1 MEWWIALTVAG
12 AFLQNLRSLLQ
23 RRLTRTLS
31 VNGSSYVRFLYA
43 LPFAWLFAAWL
54 WQDSWP
60 IFNGTFWWYVGIGGL
75 TQIVATSALVAA
87 VSGGQ
92 FAVGTAMSKTEAM
105 QAAAFSLVLLGEHLS
120 LLALLGI
127 AVSLA
132 GVFLLTGGVVSPRQL
147 FQRGPALWLGLLAGS
162 SFALCSVCFRGASL
176 ALGTDDADALP
187 RAALTLAVNLSLQS
201 VAMGAYLLWR
211 EPQQIQ
217 RVMASWRVAV
227 WVGLIGMT
235 SSVCWFTA
243 MALTNAALV
252 RAMGQIELLFTLI
265 TSVWFLGERVR
276 RREVLGM
283 LLLVIGILLLI

>member
-1 MEWWIALTVAG
+1 MEWWVGLTVAG

-43 LPFAWLFAAWL
+43 LPFAWLLVLWL
-54 WQDSWP
+54 GQTDLPVLTPS
-60 IFNGTFWWYVGIGGL
+60 FWWYVCAGGI

-87 VSGGQ
+87 VSHGQ

-105 QAAAFSLVLLGEHLS
+105 QAAAIGLILLGEQLS
-120 LLALLGI
+120 LQALLGI
-127 AVSLA
+127 AVSLV
-132 GVFLLTGGVVSPRQL
+132 GVFLLTGGVSPRQI

-162 SFALCSVCFRGASL
+162 SFAMCSVCFRAASL
-176 ALGTDDADALP
+176 ALGTDEDDAWQ
-187 RAALTLAVNLSLQS
+187 RAALTLAATLTLQA
-201 VAMGAYLLWR
+201 VVMGVYLIVR
-211 EPQQIQ
+211 EPQQLQ
-217 RVMASWRVAV
+217 RVLSSWRVAV

-235 SSVCWFTA
+235 SSICWFTA
-243 MALTNAALV
+243 MALVNAALV

-265 TSVWFLGERVR
+265 TSIWFLGERVR

-283 LLLVIGILLLI
+283 LLLVLGIVLLI

>member
-1 MEWWIALTVAG
+1 MEWWVGLTVAG
-12 AFLQNLRSLLQ
+12 AFLQNLRSLMQ

-43 LPFAWLFAAWL
+43 LPFAWLLVLWL
-54 WQDSWP
+54 GQTNLPVLTPS
-60 IFNGTFWWYVGIGGL
+60 FWWYVCAGGI

-87 VSGGQ
+87 VSNGE

-105 QAAAFSLVLLGEHLS
+105 QAAAIGLILLGEQLS
-120 LLALLGI
+120 LQALLGI
-127 AVSLA
+127 AVSLV
-132 GVFLLTGGVVSPRQL
+132 GVFLLTGGVSPRQI

-176 ALGTDDADALP
+176 ALGSDETDAWQ
-187 RAALTLAVNLSLQS
+187 RAALTLAATLTLQA
-201 VAMGAYLLWR
+201 VVMGVYLIVR
-211 EPQQIQ
+211 EPRQLQ
-217 RVMASWRVAV
+217 RVVSSWRIAI

-235 SSVCWFTA
+235 SSICWFTA
-243 MALTNAALV
+243 MALVSAALV

-265 TSVWFLGERVR
+265 TSIWFLGERVR

-283 LLLVIGILLLI
+283 LLLVLGIVLLI

>member
-1 MEWWIALTVAG
+1 MEWWVGLTVAG

-43 LPFAWLFAAWL
+43 LPFAWLLVLWL
-54 WQDSWP
+54 GQTNLPVLTPS
-60 IFNGTFWWYVGIGGL
+60 FWWYVCAGGI

-87 VSGGQ
+87 VSNGE

-105 QAAAFSLVLLGEHLS
+105 QAAAIGLILLGEQLS
-120 LLALLGI
+120 LQALLGI
-127 AVSLA
+127 AVSLV
-132 GVFLLTGGVVSPRQL
+132 GVFLLTGGVSPRQI

-176 ALGTDDADALP
+176 ALGTDETDAWQ
-187 RAALTLAVNLSLQS
+187 RAALTLAATLTLQA
-201 VAMGAYLLWR
+201 VVMGAYLIVR
-211 EPQQIQ
+211 EPRQLQ
-217 RVMASWRVAV
+217 RVVSSWRVAI

-235 SSVCWFTA
+235 SFICWFTA
-243 MALTNAALV
+243 MALVNAALV

-265 TSVWFLGERVR
+265 TSIWFLGERVR

-283 LLLVIGILLLI
+283 LLLVLGIVLLI

>member
-1 MEWWIALTVAG
+1 MEWWVGLTVAG

-43 LPFAWLFAAWL
+43 LPFAWLLVVWL
-54 WQDSWP
+54 GQTTLP
-60 IFNGTFWWYVGIGGL
+60 ILNMTFWVYVCAGGL

-87 VSGGQ
+87 VSNGQ

-105 QAAAFSLVLLGEHLS
+105 QAAAFGLILLGEQLS
-120 LLALLGI
+120 WFALLGI
-127 AVSLA
+127 AVSLM
-132 GVFLLTGGVVSPRQL
+132 GVFLLTGGVSPRQV

-176 ALGTDDADALP
+176 ALGTDDSDAWQ
-187 RAALTLAVNLSLQS
+187 RAALTLAATLTMQTV
-201 VAMGAYLLWR
+201 VMGCYLIVR
-211 EPQQIQ
+211 EPQQLQ
-217 RVMASWRVAV
+217 RVLRSWRVAT

-235 SSVCWFTA
+235 SSICWFTA
-243 MALTNAALV
+243 MALVNAALV

-276 RREVLGM
+276 RREVF
-283 LLLVIGILLLI
+283 GILLLVLGIVLLI

>member
-1 MEWWIALTVAG
+1 MEWWVGLTVAG

-43 LPFAWLFAAWL
+43 LPFAWLLVLWL
-54 WQDSWP
+54 GQTNLPVLTPS
-60 IFNGTFWWYVGIGGL
+60 FWWYVCAGGI

-87 VSGGQ
+87 VSNGE

-105 QAAAFSLVLLGEHLS
+105 QAAAIGLILLGEQLS
-120 LLALLGI
+120 LQALLGI
-127 AVSLA
+127 AVSLV
-132 GVFLLTGGVVSPRQL
+132 GVFLLTGGVSPRQI

-176 ALGTDDADALP
+176 ALGTDETDAWQ
-187 RAALTLAVNLSLQS
+187 RAALTLAATLTLQA
-201 VAMGAYLLWR
+201 VVMGAYLIVR
-211 EPQQIQ
+211 EPRQLQ
-217 RVMASWRVAV
+217 RVVSSWRVAI

-235 SSVCWFTA
+235 SSICWFTA
-243 MALTNAALV
+243 MALVNAALV

-265 TSVWFLGERVR
+265 TSIWFLGERVR

-283 LLLVIGILLLI
+283 LLLVLGIVLLI

>member
-1 MEWWIALTVAG
+1 MEWWVGLTVAG

-43 LPFAWLFAAWL
+43 LPFAWLLVLWL
-54 WQDSWP
+54 GQTNLPVLTPS
-60 IFNGTFWWYVGIGGL
+60 FWWYVCAGGI

-87 VSGGQ
+87 VSHGQ

-105 QAAAFSLVLLGEHLS
+105 QAAAIGLILLGEQLS
-120 LLALLGI
+120 LQALLGI
-127 AVSLA
+127 AVSLV
-132 GVFLLTGGVVSPRQL
+132 GVFLLTGGVSPRQI

-176 ALGTDDADALP
+176 ALGTDETDAWQ
-187 RAALTLAVNLSLQS
+187 RAALTLAATLTLQA
-201 VAMGAYLLWR
+201 VVMGAYLIVR
-211 EPQQIQ
+211 EPRQLQ
-217 RVMASWRVAV
+217 RVVSSWRVAI

-235 SSVCWFTA
+235 SSICWFTA
-243 MALTNAALV
+243 MALVNAALV

-265 TSVWFLGERVR
+265 TSIWFLGERVR

-283 LLLVIGILLLI
+283 LLLVLGIVLLI

>member
-1 MEWWIALTVAG
+1 MEWWVGLTVAG

-31 VNGSSYVRFLYA
+31 VNRSSYVRFLYA
-43 LPFAWLFAAWL
+43 LPFAWLLVLWL
-54 WQDSWP
+54 GQTNLPVLTPS
-60 IFNGTFWWYVGIGGL
+60 FWWYVCAGGI

-87 VSGGQ
+87 VSNGE

-105 QAAAFSLVLLGEHLS
+105 QAAAIGLILLGEQLS
-120 LLALLGI
+120 LQALLGI
-127 AVSLA
+127 AVSLV
-132 GVFLLTGGVVSPRQL
+132 GVFLLTGGVSPRQI

-176 ALGTDDADALP
+176 ALGTDETDAWQ
-187 RAALTLAVNLSLQS
+187 RAALTLAATLTLQA
-201 VAMGAYLLWR
+201 VVMGAYLIVR
-211 EPQQIQ
+211 EPRQLQ
-217 RVMASWRVAV
+217 RVVSSWRVAI

-235 SSVCWFTA
+235 SSICWFTA
-243 MALTNAALV
+243 MALVNAALV

-265 TSVWFLGERVR
+265 TSIWFLGERVR

-283 LLLVIGILLLI
+283 LLLVLGIVLLI

>member
-1 MEWWIALTVAG
+1 MEWWVGLTVAG

-43 LPFAWLFAAWL
+43 LPFAWLLVLWL
-54 WQDSWP
+54 GQTNLPVLTPS
-60 IFNGTFWWYVGIGGL
+60 FWWYVCGGGI

-87 VSGGQ
+87 VSNGE

-105 QAAAFSLVLLGEHLS
+105 QAAAIGLILLGEQLS
-120 LLALLGI
+120 LQALLGI
-127 AVSLA
+127 AVSLV
-132 GVFLLTGGVVSPRQL
+132 GVFLLTGGVSPRQI

-176 ALGTDDADALP
+176 ALGTDETDAWQ
-187 RAALTLAVNLSLQS
+187 RAALTLASTLTLQA
-201 VAMGAYLLWR
+201 VVMGAYLIVR
-211 EPQQIQ
+211 EPRQLQ
-217 RVMASWRVAV
+217 RVVSSWRVAI

-235 SSVCWFTA
+235 SSICWFTA
-243 MALTNAALV
+243 MALVNAALV

-265 TSVWFLGERVR
+265 TSIWFLGERVR

-283 LLLVIGILLLI
+283 LLLVLGIVLLI

>member
-1 MEWWIALTVAG
+1 MEWWVGLTIAG

-31 VNGSSYVRFLYA
+31 VNGSSYVRFLFA

-54 WQDSWP
+54 WQDSFP
-60 IFNGTFWWYVGIGGL
+60 AFSATFWWYVCIGGL

-105 QAAAFSLVLLGEHLS
+105 QAAAFSLVLLDEQLS

-127 AVSLA
+127 AVSLI
-132 GVFLLTGGVVSPRQL
+132 GVFLLTGGVSLRQL
-147 FQRGPALWLGLLAGS
+147 LRRSPAVWLGLLAGS

-176 ALGTDDADALP
+176 ALGTDESDVLQ
-187 RAALTLAVNLSLQS
+187 RAALTLAVNLSLQT
-201 VAMGAYLLWR
+201 VVMGAYLIWR
-211 EPQQIQ
+211 EPMQVR
-217 RVMASWRVAV
+217 RVVASWRIAL

-243 MALTNAALV
+243 MAMTNAALV
-252 RAMGQIELLFTLI
+252 RAIGQIELLFTLI

-276 RREVLGM
+276 QREVLGM
-283 LLLVIGILLLI
+283 LLLVTGILLLI